1 MSPTIASLVAGDTS
15 VVGRA
20 LVASLRVA
28 HQAGVTIVFGTDG
41 GVLPHGRGVDEM
53 EMLVSLGFSPLE
65 VIQAATINAAKALAI
80 GDSVGQVGAGM
91 SADFVAVRGDPL
103 QDIGVLRQIGLVV
116 SRGRIAVQP
125 PQ

>member
-28 HQAGVTIVFGTDG
+28 HHAGVTIVFGTDG

-53 EMLVSLGFSPLE
+53 DALVAAGFSPLE
-65 VIQAATINAAKALAI
+65 VIQAATINAAKALTIA
-80 GDSVGQVGAGM
+80 DTVGQVVAGM
-91 SADFVAVRGDPL
+91 AADFVAGRGDPL
-103 QDIGVLRQIGLVV
+103 RDVGALRSPSLVV
-116 SRGRIAVQP
+116 SRGRVAVGP
-125 PQ
+125 P